1 MFKKSIAL
9 LTLLAGLGPMSAVAA
24 PLYNVEVLADF
35 GGVDQ
40 AAYGINDHGQVVGYA
55 EDNNGIFHS
64 VLWENGTFTNLGAAS
79 PDVSFARDIN
89 NSGQVAGYYYDN
101 NASSFQAYSWKNGNL
116 TNISHPDNWSSR
128 TYSLNNNG
136 DVLVATTDY
145 GGKTVIW
152 KDGEGYTEIDTAPL
166 TSATRVIAQAI
177 NDAGQIVG
185 YYEDENWNAHPI
197 FRDSDG
203 TYHEIPTPDAVGAF
217 VQGLNEEGDV
227 VGIVYILEGDS
238 VVETSFE
245 WNLEDGLTLLDVG
258 QHDESRAFDISNDGI
273 IVGTATTWGDT
284 TYGTLWEN
292 NELFELNNLISLD
305 DPMFGLIHI
314 NDAHAI
320 NEYGQIAA
328 SGWFLETQQQ
338 ITLLLTPEDFVGPVR
353 DVPAPGALGLLIS
366 GAGLLLYRR
375 RRS

>member
-1 MFKKSIAL
+1 MFKKYFAL
-9 LTLLAGLGPMSAVAA
+9 LTLVAGLGPMSALAA

-40 AAYGINDHGQVVGYA
+40 AAYGVNDYGQVVGYA

-79 PDVSFARDIN
+79 PDISFARDIN
-89 NSGQVAGYYYDN
+89 NSGQVAGFYYDSDAFN
-101 NASSFQAYSWKNGNL
+101 YQAYSWKNGNL

-152 KDGEGYTEIDTAPL
+152 KAGEGYTEIDTSPL
-166 TSATRVIAQAI
+166 TSATRVVAQTI

-185 YYEDENWNAHPI
+185 YYEDENWNAHPF

-203 TYHEIPTPDAVGAF
+203 TYHEIPIEGDFGAF
-217 VQGLNEEGDV
+217 VQGLNEDGDV
-227 VGIVYILEGDS
+227 VGIVYILDGDS

-245 WNLEDGLTLLDVG
+245 WNLEDGLTILDFG
-258 QHDESRAFDISNDGI
+258 AFEETAAYDINNEGI
-273 IVGTATTWGDT
+273 IVGAALDERS
-284 TYGTLWEN
+284 YGVLWEN
-292 NELFELNNLISLD
+292 NEIFALDDLISLD
-305 DPMFGLIHI
+305 DPLFGLITI
-314 NDAHAI
+314 GDAHAI

-328 SGWFLETQQQ
+328 SGRVLATGQDVTF
-338 ITLLLTPEDFVGPVR
+338 LLTPEGFIGPVR
-353 DVPAPGALGLLIS
+353 PVPAPGTLGLLIC

-375 RRS
+375 KRA